1 MLGPNDDQWPQS
13 AVTCG
18 EPMVCCVTPTDALAA
33 LRERVRAAGPL
44 LVAFSGGADSA
55 LVAAVAAQELGP
67 TAVAVT
73 AVSASLPAAE
83 RARAR
88 AFARERGIRHVE
100 VCTDELDRPDYVAN
114 GGDRCFHCKSA
125 LLDALVPLAELAGAS
140 IALGTNLDDLGD
152 HRPGQRAAA
161 SRGAV
166 APLVEAG
173 LGKRAV
179 REVSALLGLSTAGK
193 PAAACLSSRV
203 AYGDPVTV
211 EVLRRIEV
219 AEAAVH
225 ALGFGICRVR
235 AHAGGTIARLEL
247 PADRLAEGAAR
258 RGELDRALR
267 DAGFTFAAL
276 DLRGFASGRM
286 NVLLG
291 LPGAP

>member
-1 MLGPNDDQWPQS
+1 MTASD
-13 AVTCG
+13 V
-18 EPMVCCVTPTDALAA
+18 LAA
-33 LRERVRAAGPL
+33 LRLRLRAAGPV

-67 TAVAVT
+67 AAVAVT

-83 RARAR
+83 RAAAA
-88 AFARERGIRHVE
+88 AFAREHGIRHVQ
-100 VCTDELDRPDYVAN
+100 VCTDELDRPAYVAN

-125 LLDALVPLAELAGAS
+125 LLDALAPLAELSGAA

-161 SRGAV
+161 ARGAI
-166 APLVEAG
+166 APLVDAG
-173 LGKRAV
+173 LDKRAV
-179 REVSALLGLSTAGK
+179 REVSTLLGLSTAAK
-193 PAAACLSSRV
+193 PAAACLSSRI
-203 AYGDPVTV
+203 AYGDPVTA
-211 EVLRRIEV
+211 EVLGRVER

-225 ALGFGICRVR
+225 ALGFAVCRVR
-235 AHAGGTIARLEL
+235 AHAGGTLARLEL
-247 PADRLAEGAAR
+247 PATRLDEAVAR
-258 RGELDRALR
+258 RAELDAAVRG
-267 DAGFTFAAL
+267 AGFAFCAL